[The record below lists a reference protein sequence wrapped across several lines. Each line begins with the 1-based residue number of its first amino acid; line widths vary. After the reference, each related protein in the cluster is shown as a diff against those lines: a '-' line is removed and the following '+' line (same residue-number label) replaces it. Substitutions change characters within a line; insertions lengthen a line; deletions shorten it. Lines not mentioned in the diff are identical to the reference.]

1 MALAAAAHGESG
13 IHVHVVAG
21 EVETDEE
28 LEDHAP
34 ARHGGREEDEEAGGG
49 AAICHHVQDSSELC
63 RLVEGTGGIAIE
75 SVQKARDTVEEG
87 ACARMEG
94 HVVK

>member
-1 MALAAAAHGESG
+1 MHDLAPLGINVLVALTTSSHGQSG

-34 ARHGGREEDEEAGGG
+34 SWFGSRQENQQTGCCTSIRHHVQNSSELCGLVEAAGGG
-49 AAICHHVQDSSELC
+49 AI
-63 RLVEGTGGIAIE
+63 EG
-75 SVQKARDTVEEG
+75 
-87 ACARMEG
+87 
-94 HVVK
+94 VKET